1 MEDERQALLEFKHGL
16 IDKGDRLAS
25 WDSEE
30 SDCCRW
36 AGIVCDNTTRHVHQ
50 IHLPGLDGHC
60 LTGDFRTF
68 KKYNEASKQRF
79 RGNLS
84 SSLLRLKQLRHLDIS
99 CNNFER
105 IQIPSFIGSLQNL
118 RYLNLSNS
126 EFGGIIPPQLGNLS
140 ELQILCLGSFHAIGY
155 SESTSISS
163 MQWLSSL
170 RMLQHVDM
178 SNVDLREI
186 VDWLHVINTLPS
198 LVQLH
203 FSGCRLTHIHPNVL
217 SLNITSLSLLDI
229 SDNHFRSFM
238 PPWIFSITNL
248 VSLDLYN
255 CGIHSLT
262 PGSKDGFHNLTS
274 LEFLSVYGNG
284 FMNSSFLLKGLSSNL
299 ISLDISYCGISSP
312 VLDSLHN
319 LTSLRS
325 LDLSGNRLTKTIPK
339 SLGNLCNLIDL
350 YISDMK
356 SLKISLMHLLDG
368 FFECKAPAL
377 ESLFLTSLGISGHL
391 PDQLGRLIHLRHLKL
406 DFNQISGVI
415 PDSIGRLSS
424 LRTLSLPWNQISGPI
439 PFSIGELS
447 LLEVLDLKENYFIGF
462 LPESIGRLSSLDML
476 DISDNEL
483 NGSIPDILGPLSRLL
498 HLDLSYNFLTGPIP
512 NSIGRL
518 TSLERL
524 YLKNNQ
530 FTKSFPKS
538 IGNLSSLEELDLS
551 SNQLEG
557 GLPDSIGQLSSLEG
571 LNLAHNR
578 LNGSVPDSIV
588 QLSKLERLHLQYNFL
603 TGPIPNSV
611 GRLSSLEMLDLS
623 NNRFTISLPI
633 GLRNLHNLNVL
644 NVHNNLLNGSVTGY
658 HFSNLK
664 KLGEIRAE
672 NNRLTLHLS
681 IDNWV
686 PPFQLEILRIGSWNL
701 GPYFPS
707 WLQSQRNL
715 RDLDISNTGISDIL
729 PSWFWSTFQDIG
741 YLNMS
746 HNDIKGM
753 LIGDLSTFEPSAA
766 VDLSNNHFEGPLPAK
781 FSEVDLLYLD
791 VSNNHLSGSLDQ
803 FLCFNRIMSR
813 PLQAL
818 DLANNNLSGAIPDC
832 WQNWG
837 SLNLNRLQILELS
850 ENEFTGS
857 IPLLI
862 GREETKLKLLS
873 LRSNNLEGA
882 IPDELCGLTQIQ
894 ILDLAH
900 NSLSGT
906 LPTCFYNFSTMS
918 EKQNMSVIEQ
928 SHGIGSAFVLP
939 TERGSPYDK
948 FVFDFKVQVVSLV
961 IKGSEYEYSTNLFL
975 VTALDLSGREET
987 KLKLLSLR
995 SNNLEGAIPDELCGL
1010 TQIQILDLAHNSLS
1024 GTLPTCFYNFSTM
1037 SEKQNMS
1044 VIEQSHGIGS
1054 AFVLPTERGSP
1065 YDKFVFDF
1073 KVQVVS
1079 LVIKGSE
1086 YEYST
1091 NLFLV
1096 TALDL
1101 SGNQFSGPIP
1111 EDLMSLAGLRYM
1123 NLSGN
1128 HLKGR
1133 IPEEIGKM
1141 TSLESL
1147 DISLNQLNGRIPWS
1161 ISGLS
1166 SLSSLNVSF
1175 NKLTGEIPTS
1185 TQLQSLNESSF
1196 LGNALCGPPL
1206 VEQCNKKR
1214 SPPDAE
1220 STPDLSSNGQNW
1232 GLIISIVLGFI
1243 IGFWAVI
1250 APLIASK
1257 VWRSV
1262 YFYFLYK
1269 AWFKIRVVCCN
1280 HRHG

>member
-1 MEDERQALLEFKHGL
+1 MARLSFSYISYAYFYLLFGAAFFHLCLSNQNLDNILCMEDERQALLEFKHGL
-16 IDKGDRLAS
+16 IDEGDRLAS
-25 WDSEE
+25 WVGVE

-36 AGIVCDNTTRHVHQ
+36 VGIVCENITRHVHQ
-50 IHLPGLDGHC
+50 IHLPGLGGHC

-105 IQIPSFIGSLQNL
+105 IQIPSFIGSLRNL
-118 RYLNLSNS
+118 RYLNISNS
-126 EFGGIIPPQLGNLS
+126 KFGGMIPPQLGNLS
-140 ELQILCLGSFHAIGY
+140 ELEVLCLGSFRETRNY
-155 SESTSISS
+155 ELTRMSN

-170 RMLQHVDM
+170 RMLKYVDM
-178 SNVDLREI
+178 SNVRLSDI
-186 VDWLHVINTLPS
+186 IDWLHVINTLPS
-198 LVQLH
+198 LVELH
-203 FSGCRLTHIHPNVL
+203 FSGSQLPHIHPNVL

-229 SDNHFRSFM
+229 SDNFFGSFM
-238 PPWIFSITNL
+238 PPWIFSITSL
-248 VSLDLYN
+248 VSLNLN
-255 CGIHSLT
+255 RCGFHSLDL
-262 PGSKDGFHNLTS
+262 GSIDGFRNLTS
-274 LEFLSVYGNG
+274 LEFLSVYRNG
-284 FMNSSFLLKGLSSNL
+284 FMNSSFVLKGLSSNL
-299 ISLDISYCGISSP
+299 VSLDISYCGISSP
-312 VLDSLHN
+312 FLDSLNN
-319 LTSLRS
+319 LTSLLS
-325 LDLSGNRLTKTIPK
+325 LDLSGNSFSSTIPK
-339 SLGNLCNLIDL
+339 SLGNLCNLVDL
-350 YISDMK
+350 DMSNMGSPNISFND
-356 SLKISLMHLLDG
+356 ILDG
-368 FFECKAPAL
+368 FFECKAPSL
-377 ESLFLTSLGISGHL
+377 ESLFLTFLGISGHL

-447 LLEVLDLKENYFIGF
+447 LLEVLDLKENDFIGF

-476 DISDNEL
+476 DISNNEL
-483 NGSIPDILGPLSRLL
+483 NGSIPDILSPLSRLL
-498 HLDLSYNFLTGPIP
+498 HLDLSNNLLTGPIP

-538 IGNLSSLEELDLS
+538 IGKLSSLEVLDLS

-557 GLPDSIGQLSSLEG
+557 SLPDSIGQLSSLEVLALSSNQLEGSLLDSIGQLSSLEG
-571 LNLAHNR
+571 LYLAFNR
-578 LNGSVPDSIV
+578 MNGSVPDSLG
-588 QLSKLERLHLQYNFL
+588 QLVKLKQLNLRYNFL
-603 TGPIPNSV
+603 TGPIPNAMQK
-611 GRLSSLEMLDLS
+611 LLSLEVLDLS
-623 NNRFTISLPI
+623 NNRFTRSLPI
-633 GLRNLHNLNVL
+633 GLSNLHNLKVL
-644 NVHNNLLNGSVTGY
+644 NVHNNLLNGSVTDY
-658 HFSNLK
+658 HFSNLTT
-664 KLGEIRAE
+664 LGEMRAE
-672 NNRLTLHLS
+672 NNKLTLHLS

-686 PPFQLEILRIGSWNL
+686 PPFQLEVLRIGSWNL
-701 GPYFPS
+701 GPHFPS
-707 WLQSQRNL
+707 WLQSQRKL
-715 RDLDISNTGISDIL
+715 RDLDISSSGISDIL
-729 PSWFWSTFQDIG
+729 PSWFWSTFPDIG

-753 LIGDLSTFEPSAA
+753 LIGDLSTFVPSAA
-766 VDLSNNHFEGPLPAK
+766 VDLSNNHFEGPLPGKYNEA
-781 FSEVDLLYLD
+781 DLFFLD
-791 VSNNHLSGSLDQ
+791 VSNNHLSGSLEK
-803 FLCFNRIMSR
+803 FLCPSIGKDRSLMV
-813 PLQAL
+813 L
-818 DLANNNLSGAIPDC
+818 DLANNNLSGFIPDC
-832 WQNWG
+832 WLNWG
-837 SLNLNRLQILELS
+837 SLLALNFENNGFSGEIPQSIGDLSYLQSFSIRNNKLSGKIPASLLNLKSIQVLELS
-850 ENEFTGS
+850 ENEFIGR

-862 GREETKLKLLS
+862 GRQQTNLKLLS
-873 LRSNNLEGA
+873 LRSNKLEGE
-882 IPDELCGLTQIQ
+882 IPDELCHLTYIQ

-900 NSLSGT
+900 NNLSGT
-906 LPTCFYNFSTMS
+906 LPICFYNFSIMS
-918 EKQNMSVIEQ
+918 EKENMSVFLQ
-928 SHGIGSAFVLP
+928 APH
-939 TERGSPYDK
+939 
-948 FVFDFKVQVVSLV
+948 
-961 IKGSEYEYSTNLFL
+961 SEYVMTKVREFEYKEYRINIKLQIVLLVTKGRAYNYSTTLFL
-975 VTALDLSGREET
+975 VTSLD
-987 KLKLLSLR
+987 
-995 SNNLEGAIPDELCGL
+995 
-1010 TQIQILDLAHNSLS
+1010 
-1024 GTLPTCFYNFSTM
+1024 F
-1037 SEKQNMS
+1037 
-1044 VIEQSHGIGS
+1044 
-1054 AFVLPTERGSP
+1054 
-1065 YDKFVFDF
+1065 
-1073 KVQVVS
+1073 
-1079 LVIKGSE
+1079 
-1086 YEYST
+1086 
-1091 NLFLV
+1091 
-1096 TALDL
+1096 
-1101 SGNQFSGPIP
+1101 SGNQLSGPIP
-1111 EDLMSLAGLRYM
+1111 KEVMSLVGLRYM

-1220 STPDLSSNGQNW
+1220 STRDLSSDGQDW

-1250 APLIASK
+1250 APLTASK

-1262 YFYFLYK
+1262 YFCFLCK